1 MERSFDTV
9 IIGGGIAGVQ
19 AASILC
25 QEQKT
30 AIITDEEYLP
40 YYRMR
45 IEEIISGRGP
55 EELYMHPLS
64 WYEERGIEIIHSRAE
79 SIDKEGRAVSLADG
93 SVMHYSSL
101 LLATGSNA
109 RIFPLPGRQDR
120 IFTLRRATD
129 AEAIGKALSS
139 AKSFTVIGGGL
150 LGLELASG
158 VADHLHIP
166 VSVIETAEYILP
178 RQLDKPSAS
187 LLMEKLMEKGVSVI
201 TSASADHADGEY
213 LYLKDGRKIPSSVI
227 CFSIGVNPGKEIAEK
242 AGIKTNK
249 GIIVDEYL
257 RTSSSDIYAAG
268 DAAELDGRLFGLA
281 MHAREMG
288 SAAAFYILGKGKP
301 YIPSEPSALLKI
313 GGIDVVSLGR
323 IGGESDVITDDGDR
337 RVTIFT
343 DDGIVTGAILIND
356 KASMARIKA
365 LIGSRR

>member
-1 MERSFDTV
+1 M
-9 IIGGGIAGVQ
+9 
-19 AASILC
+19 
-25 QEQKT
+25 
-30 AIITDEEYLP
+30 
-40 YYRMR
+40 
-45 IEEIISGRGP
+45 
-55 EELYMHPLS
+55 
-64 WYEERGIEIIHSRAE
+64 
-79 SIDKEGRAVSLADG
+79 
-93 SVMHYSSL
+93 
-101 LLATGSNA
+101 
-109 RIFPLPGRQDR
+109 
-120 IFTLRRATD
+120 
-129 AEAIGKALSS
+129 
-139 AKSFTVIGGGL
+139 
-150 LGLELASG
+150 
-158 VADHLHIP
+158 
-166 VSVIETAEYILP
+166 
-178 RQLDKPSAS
+178 
-187 LLMEKLMEKGVSVI
+187 
-201 TSASADHADGEY
+201 
-213 LYLKDGRKIPSSVI
+213 
-227 CFSIGVNPGKEIAEK
+227 NPGKEIAEK